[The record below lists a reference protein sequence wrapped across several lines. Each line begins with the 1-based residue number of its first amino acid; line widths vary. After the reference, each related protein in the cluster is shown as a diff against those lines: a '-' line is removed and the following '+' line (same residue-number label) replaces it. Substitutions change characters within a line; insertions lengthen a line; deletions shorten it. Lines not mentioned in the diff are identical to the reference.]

1 MSVTYD
7 HTKLTPEENA
17 VIDAILRK
25 NNAIVEPEKANKV
38 WEPKAGEKFYSIIGT
53 GEVTTC
59 TCYKCDDYRERHSI
73 GNCFRTKE
81 EAEFAVERLK
91 VIAELRRFAEE
102 HDEPILWSSDS
113 SVMKYSI
120 IYDHYCDWVVAKCT
134 HTMQEATIYFSS
146 LEIANAAIEAIGEDR
161 LKKYYFCL

>member
-17 VIDAILRK
+17 VVDAILRK
-25 NNAIVEPEKANKV
+25 NNAIVEPEKENKA
-38 WEPKAGEKFYSIIGT
+38 WEPKVGEKFYFLHGMGEIIHGT
-53 GEVTTC
+53 RC
-59 TCYKCDDYRERHSI
+59 NNADYAERYSI

-102 HDEPILWSSDS
+102 HNIKVLDWNNDNQRKYLLYYEHSVNEILINSYTYMHHND
-113 SVMKYSI
+113 I
-120 IYDHYCDWVVAKCT
+120 H
-134 HTMQEATIYFSS
+134 FSS
-146 LEIANAAIEAIGEDR
+146 EEIAEAAIEVIGEDR